1 MGESTEKGS
10 CTMMIILAAFLGLIG
25 IFCVNTWMAV
35 QSIGKI
41 ELDFSVEAFV
51 SDMYEGH
58 RYGRDD

>member
-1 MGESTEKGS
+1 
-10 CTMMIILAAFLGLIG
+10 MMIILAAFLGLIG
-25 IFCVNTWMAV
+25 IFCVITWMAV

-41 ELDFSVEAFV
+41 ELDFSVEDIV